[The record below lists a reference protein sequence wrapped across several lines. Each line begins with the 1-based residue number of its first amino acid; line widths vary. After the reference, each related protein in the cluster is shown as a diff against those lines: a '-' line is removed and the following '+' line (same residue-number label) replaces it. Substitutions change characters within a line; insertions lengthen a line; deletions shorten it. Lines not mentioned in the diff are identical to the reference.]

1 MTQDKAGEE
10 PGVSR
15 STRRRTGPGRM
26 ILGWLVAYAVA
37 LATLAL
43 SGYDEAVP
51 ALWLPGGALVGY
63 GLGYLASRAPGQLGA
78 TIANLLF
85 FAALGVLM
93 TMAVFIVVSRPAEAS
108 DPWYLAILGFVSGV
122 LAAAYVRLKQ
132 S

>member
-63 GLGYLASRAPGQLGA
+63 GLGHLASRAPGQLGA